1 MSRRYFVAVS
11 IAAAVVALDLW
22 TKRFA
27 ALNFADGPVVIVS
40 DFFGFTYTE
49 NPGAAFSL
57 FQNAGPFL
65 GVAAI
70 VISVVLLFSLR
81 NEMPT
86 LSTVA
91 YGFVIG
97 GALGNFADR
106 LFRADGFLDGH
117 VIDWVN
123 LSIIPTFN
131 LADASITVAVALL
144 IIDAWRRR

>member
-1 MSRRYFVAVS
+1 MSRRYFVAGFV
-11 IAAAVVALDLW
+11 AAAVVALDLW

-27 ALNFADGPVVIVS
+27 ALNFVDNPVVVIP

-57 FQNAGPFL
+57 FQNAGPVL
-65 GVAAI
+65 GVAAV
-70 VISVVLLFSLR
+70 VITVVLLASLR
-81 NEMPT
+81 NEMSQLT
-86 LSTVA
+86 TIA
-91 YGFVIG
+91 YGFVMG

-106 LFRADGFLDGH
+106 LFRADQFLDGR

-131 LADASITVAVALL
+131 VADASITVAVALL